1 MIKNAARKHP
11 GGPLRKQDSFK
22 LQNLRPAGKLG
33 MTLTYWCKKKKTP
46 DKHKKKK
53 KMHTQNNQYDRR
65 TYKHKKERRRWDCVH
80 LSSLCICMQDGEV
93 SLAYNYTLVG
103 VKLITEA

>member
-33 MTLTYWCKKKKTP
+33 MTLTYWCKKKKKPQTNT
-46 DKHKKKK
+46 KKKK
-53 KMHTQNNQYDRR
+53 KCIHKIISMTGEHTSIKRKDVGGTACIYPV
-65 TYKHKKERRRWDCVH
+65 CVY
-80 LSSLCICMQDGEV
+80 V
-93 SLAYNYTLVG
+93 
-103 VKLITEA
+103 

>member
-33 MTLTYWCKKKKTP
+33 MTLTYWCKKKTP

-53 KMHTQNNQYDRR
+53 K
-65 TYKHKKERRRWDCVH
+65 K
-80 LSSLCICMQDGEV
+80 I
-93 SLAYNYTLVG
+93 AYT
-103 VKLITEA
+103 K

>member
-1 MIKNAARKHP
+1 MCRLEIKKMHFVVWKKKSKEKRKELVKMIKNAARKHP

-53 KMHTQNNQYDRR
+53 KMHTQNNQY
-65 TYKHKKERRRWDCVH
+65 
-80 LSSLCICMQDGEV
+80 
-93 SLAYNYTLVG
+93 A
-103 VKLITEA
+103 